1 MSRTKAIVGTELIPT
16 EKISAPL
23 NAMALTEK
31 QYEVLIDAEKRAAAA
46 TIRIANLE
54 KEERA
59 LKNKLEQSEEA
70 QRMKKLKYEKRLMKQ
85 IQGEA
90 SAAYNGALEV
100 VLAEL
105 PGKTLHEKIELARN
119 NNQLRIANGSN

>member
-1 MSRTKAIVGTELIPT
+1 MAKAIAGTELIPT
-16 EKISAPL
+16 EKIAAPL
-23 NAMALTEK
+23 DAMALSEK
-31 QYEVLIDAEKRAAAA
+31 QYEVLVGAEKRAAAA
-46 TIRIANLE
+46 TIRLSNLE

-59 LKNKLEQSEEA
+59 LKNKIEQSPEA

-90 SAAYNGALEV
+90 SAAYNGALEI

-105 PGKTLHEKIELARN
+105 PGNTLQEKIEGARN
-119 NNQLRIANGSN
+119 GNRLEASL